1 MRAILILA
9 VVAMLLGL
17 AVPAG
22 ATLLSDLFG
31 VTLSVDGAG
40 AFNNSWAPVTSTAD
54 YFVDGMA
61 VNLARSGGVRDD
73 VILIEATLDG
83 DPVVP
88 EPGTMLLLGSGL
100 LGVVGVARRRRK

>member
-22 ATLLSDLFG
+22 ATPLSDLFG
-31 VTLSVDGAG
+31 VTLSVNGAEV
-40 AFNNSWAPVTSTAD
+40 FSNSWAPVTSTTD
-54 YFVDGMA
+54 YFVGDPA
-61 VNLARSGGVRDD
+61 VELARSMSSRTGVVLVD
-73 VILIEATLDG
+73 ATLGG

-100 LGVVGVARRRRK
+100 LGMIGVARRRRK